1 MRDGKGGRSVNRLRL
16 LINGIAGLF
25 FFLTEKIK
33 MCSLFVVGWGVG
45 TARHQQ
51 LLCALGASHESRLSG
66 NEWSAP
72 LVLFGEMMS

>member
-1 MRDGKGGRSVNRLRL
+1 
-16 LINGIAGLF
+16 
-25 FFLTEKIK
+25 

-72 LVLFGEMMS
+72 LVLFGEMMSQLRGNIATVMTRWCVPNRILLHKTANILNKVL

>member
-1 MRDGKGGRSVNRLRL
+1 
-16 LINGIAGLF
+16 
-25 FFLTEKIK
+25 

>member
-1 MRDGKGGRSVNRLRL
+1 MNRLRL

-25 FFLTEKIK
+25 FFFFLKEKIK
-33 MCSLFVVGWGVG
+33 MCSLFVAGWGVG